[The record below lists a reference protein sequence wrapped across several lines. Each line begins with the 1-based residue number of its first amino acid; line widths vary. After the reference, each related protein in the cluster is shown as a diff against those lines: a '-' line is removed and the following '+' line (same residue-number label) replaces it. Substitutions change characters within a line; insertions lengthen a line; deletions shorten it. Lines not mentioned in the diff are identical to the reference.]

1 MKKVSGYISVRALGC
16 YDYEFYVD
24 DDATEEEIK
33 QKVAEYA
40 QISQGYNVEEGYEA
54 YTETRYR
61 KRQKAHLGRIMNK
74 YIKTNLGKIPLE
86 DYLDIVA
93 ESSGFD
99 DYSDMQNA
107 GYKIDINKE
116 DIIYE
121 NEEIESGTNDLQRLD
136 ML

>member
-1 MKKVSGYISVRALGC
+1 
-16 YDYEFYVD
+16 
-24 DDATEEEIK
+24 
-33 QKVAEYA
+33 
-40 QISQGYNVEEGYEA
+40 
-54 YTETRYR
+54 
-61 KRQKAHLGRIMNK
+61 MNK
-74 YIKTNLGKIPLE
+74 YIKTNLGKVPLE

-121 NEEIESGTNDLQRLD
+121 NEEIESDTNLQKEET
-136 ML
+136 M

>member
-1 MKKVSGYISVRALGC
+1 
-16 YDYEFYVD
+16 
-24 DDATEEEIK
+24 
-33 QKVAEYA
+33 
-40 QISQGYNVEEGYEA
+40 
-54 YTETRYR
+54 
-61 KRQKAHLGRIMNK
+61 MNK

-116 DIIYE
+116 DII
-121 NEEIESGTNDLQRLD
+121 NEEIESDTNLQKEET
-136 ML
+136 M